1 MTTLSESQTTEREI
15 QEQIKQA
22 TLNEQLSEVDKQINK
37 LAVKRLMIQD
47 QLINLNIK
55 SRMRMLAR
63 DFAEKL
69 KKGQEMS
76 PEDASLY
83 TNTIVLPWRHRLPP
97 LSFETTWNVINQ
109 ASPPTINFTSTDQQ
123 HEFFERLET
132 ALAKDLDAL
141 V

>member
-47 QLINLNIK
+47 QLMNIIIK

-63 DFAEKL
+63 EFGEKL

-76 PEDASLY
+76 TPDASLY
-83 TNTIVLPWRHRLPP
+83 VNTIMLPWRHRLLP
-97 LSFETTWNVINQ
+97 LSFETTWNVINK
-109 ASPPTINFTSTDQQ
+109 ADPTINFTSTDQQ
-123 HEFFERLET
+123 DEFFEHLET